1 MKVVYISGLHGH
13 TSAMADALY
22 NHLGA
27 DFVFID
33 HDKKRIQY
41 GSATNSSPKNK
52 VYENRPY
59 VLHLR
64 ESEAT
69 FAKAKK
75 LINDADVLLAGSEP
89 FELVRER
96 ILSNKLTFRL
106 GERSMKGPLWKDILR
121 VIKLKSHYDRYSR
134 PNYRKLSLSGYDAN
148 DMRLCNRSYR
158 EKCYRFAY
166 FNQIKTVDIEELL
179 RNKHSDKLTIIWCAR
194 FIDWKHP
201 EMPVLLAKKLVESGR
216 ENFEVQMIGS
226 SSTPLWHKIKHRIE
240 KCGLTN
246 YVILT
251 GSIPNTEVVERMQ
264 KSKVFIFTSDKGE
277 GWGVVLNE
285 AMSCGCACVASHE
298 IGAVPTLIKNGENGL
313 IFKSRSVD
321 SLFEK
326 VVRLYDNPQFC
337 TQYGRNAYKT
347 ITGDWSVQCAIDRL
361 LQLSQ
366 SILDGR
372 EISYGEGPCS
382 KARPVNPKNLIN

>member
-22 NHLGA
+22 NRLGN
-27 DFVFID
+27 DFAFID
-33 HDKKRIQY
+33 DDKERKQY
-41 GSATNSSPKNK
+41 GGASNSSPKNK

-59 VLHLR
+59 VLHLL
-64 ESEAT
+64 ESEET
-69 FAKAKK
+69 LTKAKQ
-75 LINDADVLLAGSEP
+75 LINEADVLLAGAAP
-89 FELVRER
+89 FELVRNR
-96 ILSNKLTFRL
+96 ILDNKLTFRL
-106 GERSMKGPLWKDILR
+106 GERSMKGPFWKDVLR

-166 FNQIKTVDIEELL
+166 FNQIHSVDIEELL
-179 RNKHSDKLTIIWCAR
+179 RSKHSDKLTLLWCAR

-201 EMPVLLAKKLVESGR
+201 EMPVALAKRLLDSGR
-216 ENFEVQMIGS
+216 KNFEIQMIGS
-226 SSTPLWHKIKHRIE
+226 SSTPLWQDIKQCVE
-240 KCGLTN
+240 KLNLTN
-246 YVILT
+246 HVFLT

-264 KSKVFIFTSDKGE
+264 KSMIFIFTSDKGE

-285 AMSCGCACVASHE
+285 AMSCGCACVVSHE
-298 IGAVPTLIKNGENGL
+298 IGAVPTLIKKGENGL

-321 SLFEK
+321 SLYEK
-326 VVRLYDNPQFC
+326 VARLYDNPQLC

-347 ITGDWSVQCAIDRL
+347 VTDDWSVQLAIDRL

-366 SILDGR
+366 SILNGK
-372 EISYGEGPCS
+372 EISFDEGPCS
-382 KARPVNPKNLIN
+382 KARPIDPKSLID

>member
-1 MKVVYISGLHGH
+1 MKVVYITGLNGH
-13 TSAMADALY
+13 TTAMADALY
-22 NHLGA
+22 KRLGT

-33 HDKKRIQY
+33 DDKERKQY
-41 GSATNSSPKNK
+41 GGAAIISSGNK
-52 VYENRPY
+52 VYEGRPY
-59 VLHLR
+59 VLHLH
-64 ESEAT
+64 ESET
-69 FAKAKK
+69 TYAKAIQ
-75 LINDADVLLAGSEP
+75 LINIADVLLAGGEP

-121 VIKLKSHYDRYSR
+121 FIKLKSHYDRYSR

-166 FNQIKTVDIEELL
+166 FNQIKTVDIDELI
-179 RNKHSDKLTIIWCAR
+179 RNKQNDKLTIIWCAR

-201 EMPVLLAKKLVESGR
+201 ELPVLLAKKLVESGR
-216 ENFEVQMIGS
+216 GNFVIQMIGS
-226 SSTPLWHKIKHRIE
+226 STTPLWHKTKQQIE
-240 KCGLTN
+240 KLN
-246 YVILT
+246 LENHVILT
-251 GSIPNTEVVERMQ
+251 GAIPNTEVVERMK
-264 KSKVFIFTSDKGE
+264 KSQVFIFTSDRGE

-298 IGAVPTLIKNGENGL
+298 IGAVPTLIKNRENGL

-321 SLFEK
+321 SLFNK
-326 VVRLYDNPQFC
+326 VCKLYDNPQLC
-337 TQYGRNAYKT
+337 VQYGLNAYKT
-347 ITGDWSVQCAIDRL
+347 VTEDWSVQYAIDRL

-366 SILDGR
+366 SILDGQ
-372 EISYGEGPCS
+372 EIIFDEGPCS
-382 KARPVNPKNLIN
+382 KARPIDSKTLLE

>member
-1 MKVVYISGLHGH
+1 MKVVYITGLNGH

-22 NHLGA
+22 NRLGN

-33 HDKKRIQY
+33 DDQERKQY
-41 GSATNSSPKNK
+41 GRAANSFQNDK

-64 ESEAT
+64 ESDST
-69 FAKAKK
+69 FTKAKQ
-75 LINDADVLLAGSEP
+75 LIEDTDVLLAGGEP

-96 ILSNKLTFRL
+96 IMNNKLTFRL
-106 GERSMKGPLWKDILR
+106 GERSMKGPLWKDVLR

-134 PNYRKLSLSGYDAN
+134 PNYRKLSLSGYDVN

-166 FNQIKTVDIEELL
+166 FNQIQSVDIEKLFL
-179 RNKHSDKLTIIWCAR
+179 NKQSNKLTIIWCAR

-201 EMPVLLAKKLVESGR
+201 EMPVMLAKKLVESGR
-216 ENFEVQMIGS
+216 KNFEIQMIGS
-226 SSTPLWHKIKHRIE
+226 SSTPLWHKIKQRVE
-240 KCGLTN
+240 KNKLTQ
-246 YVILT
+246 YVTLT
-251 GSIPNTEVVERMQ
+251 GAIPNAEVIERMK

-313 IFKSRSVD
+313 IFKSCSVY
-321 SLFEK
+321 SLYEK
-326 VVRLYDNPQFC
+326 MIRLYDNPQLIA
-337 TQYGRNAYKT
+337 QYGRNAYNT
-347 ITGDWSVQCAIDRL
+347 ITGEWSVQNAIDRL

-366 SILDGR
+366 SILDGQ
-372 EISYGEGPCS
+372 EISWDEGPCS
-382 KARPVNPKNLIN
+382 KARPVNSKTLIN